1 MISTRYQRGRHK
13 IFIGM
18 APGVGK
24 TYRMLLEGR
33 AALRDG
39 IDVMVGLLVTHG
51 REETIKASEGLELI
65 PCKQVCYQDVDLEE
79 MDVEAILN
87 RKPQLVLVDEL
98 AHTNV
103 PGSQR
108 EKRWEDVELLLLTG
122 IDVYS
127 TLNIQHIESL
137 NDVIA
142 QITGVVVRERVPNH
156 VLANADEV
164 VLVDV
169 TPETLQARLKDGKV
183 YAKDKVEQA
192 LTNFFKRQ
200 HLVSLRELALRQ
212 VADRVNDEASV
223 KPVRERM
230 MVCLTVAPGEHSK
243 RLLRRASRLAL
254 AMDAQLTVLTVHDPS
269 RFLSRDE
276 LLLMA
281 ECQQLCLDVG
291 GTYLEEES
299 ADALATIVRI
309 AREQQITQIVLSQI
323 RRSRREILFSHSFPE
338 RVQHKLQGENVDL
351 YLVAEETSAKS

>member
-1 MISTRYQRGRHK
+1 MTSTKRQRGRHK

-33 AALRDG
+33 AARREG
-39 IDVMVGLLVTHG
+39 IDVMVGLLETHG
-51 REETIKASEGLELI
+51 RLETIKASEGLDLI
-65 PCKQVCYQDVDLEE
+65 PRKRIRYQDVDLDE
-79 MDVEAILN
+79 MDVEAILH
-87 RKPQLVLVDEL
+87 RVPQLVLVDEL

-108 EKRWEDVELLLLTG
+108 EKRWEDVEHLLVAG
-122 IDVYS
+122 VDVYS

-137 NDVIA
+137 NDVVA

-156 VLANADEV
+156 VLINADEV

-169 TPETLQARLKDGKV
+169 TPETLQSRLKDGKV
-183 YAKDKVEQA
+183 YAKEKVEQA
-192 LTNFFKRQ
+192 LVSFFQRQ
-200 HLVSLRELALRQ
+200 HLVSLRELALRH
-212 VADRVNDEASV
+212 VADRVNDEAAL

-230 MVCLTVAPGEHSK
+230 MVCLTVAPVERSK
-243 RLLRRASRLAL
+243 PLLRRASRLAL
-254 AMDAQLTVLTVHDPS
+254 AMDAELTVLTVHDPN

-276 LLLMA
+276 LLLIA

-299 ADALATIVRI
+299 TDSLATIVRI
-309 AREQQITQIVLSQI
+309 ACQRQITQIVLSQA
-323 RRSRREILFSHSFPE
+323 RRSRRKTLFGYSFSE
-338 RVQHKLQGENVDL
+338 RLQHKLLRENVDI
-351 YLVAEETSAKS
+351 YLVADDAPTQA